1 MTSQVY
7 LLDTNVITGI
17 MKKDAC
23 VLDRISQ
30 ALAADAHLIL
40 SPLVFYEI
48 KRGLMRR
55 DAKRQLGFFEQ
66 LIKTFWWNDL
76 QRTDWQRAAELWANE
91 IAHGRPP
98 QDADLLIAAQAHR
111 LKAIVVTA
119 NEDHFTP
126 LGVKIENW
134 LA

>member
-1 MTSQVY
+1 MTSQAY
-7 LLDTNVITGI
+7 LLDTNVMTGI
-17 MKKDAC
+17 LKKDARI
-23 VLDRISQ
+23 LDRISQ

-40 SPLVFYEI
+40 SPVVFYEI

-55 DAKRQLGFFEQ
+55 DARRQLGFFEQ
-66 LIKTFWWNDL
+66 LIKTLWWNDL
-76 QRTDWQRAAELWANE
+76 QRTDWQRAAELWADE
-91 IAHGRPP
+91 TTRGRPP

-119 NEDHFTP
+119 NEDHFIS
-126 LGVKIENW
+126 LGVKIENR